1 MRATERGLGR
11 MGGMEQR
18 MYSSIVDQNKPSR
31 STGKHTRD
39 SVKQTQYRSEAFRSD
54 LTLNEALRLIFHRNG
69 MKD

>member
-18 MYSSIVDQNKPSR
+18 MYSSIDDQNKPSR

-54 LTLNEALRLIFHRNG
+54 LTLNAALHLIFHRNG
-69 MKD
+69 MED